1 MEEIN
6 NNNIEGHIFLPSSLL
21 NDIDY
26 DELDHSL
33 YLLDKNEAIDLA
45 INKRYVL
52 KLYNCKLFKLVHKKI
67 K

>member
-21 NDIDY
+21 NDIEC

-33 YLLDKNEAIDLA
+33 YLLDKNKALDLA

-52 KLYNCKLFKLVHKKI
+52 KLYKCKLFKLAHKKI

>member
-45 INKRYVL
+45 INKRYVS
-52 KLYNCKLFKLVHKKI
+52 KLYNYKLFKLAHKKI

>member
-52 KLYNCKLFKLVHKKI
+52 QLYNCKLFKLAHKKI

>member
-1 MEEIN
+1 MEEII

-52 KLYNCKLFKLVHKKI
+52 KLYNCKLFKLAHKKI